1 MSKSGYIPILLFLTN
16 TLFLHNS
23 TAQIYRP
30 SNAAEQYANDLLA
43 AMTLEEKIG
52 QLTLYT
58 TDWGSTGPTIREGYK
73 NDIRSGACGN
83 LFNSHT
89 VAFVRELQKVA
100 VEETRLKIPLLFGFD
115 VIHGYKTIFPIPL
128 GEAASWDLA
137 AIEQSA
143 RISAIEASAAGLNWT
158 FAPMV
163 DVSREPRWGRVM
175 EGAGEDTW
183 LGSRIAEARV
193 RGFQGKKIGD
203 TDAMLACVKHFAAY
217 GAPLAGRDYNTV
229 DMSERHFREYFLPAY
244 EAAVKAGAATVMT
257 SFNDYDG
264 VPASGNKYLLTD
276 ILRKEWGFRGF
287 VVTDYTSMNEMVNHG
302 VVANDKEAGELSLN
316 AGVDMDMQGAIYQ
329 RFLAQSVKEGKVKTA
344 DIDEAVRRILRLKYE
359 LGLFENPYKFCDEN
373 REKTVMLSKE
383 HRAAAREISRK
394 SIVLLKNE
402 QNALPLNPN
411 KKIAL
416 IGPLADNKSELIG
429 NWNGAGNA
437 NDCVSVLEGV
447 RAQSKGEVL
456 FDSGCEFF
464 VAKKAG
470 TEAAMALAKQAD
482 VVVVVVGEQAMMSG
496 EAASRADITLPAV
509 QEEMVLEL
517 VKTGKPV
524 VVVLMNGRP
533 LAIPRIAEN
542 ASAILETWWLGT
554 EAGNAIADVLFGAY
568 NPSGKLPMTF
578 PRSVGQVP
586 VFYNERSTG
595 RPYDPNS
602 KWTSKY
608 IDMPNAPLYPFG
620 FGLSYTTFSYGEPKA
635 DKTVFKMGQNLQIS
649 VNVTNTG
656 SRAGEEVVQLYV
668 RDLVGSVTRPVKEL
682 KGFQKIMLK
691 AGESRVLT
699 FTLTEHDLSFYR
711 RDMTFGVEPGEFEIM
726 VGGNSVDV
734 KKVKVQMTD

>member
-1 MSKSGYIPILLFLTN
+1 MV
-16 TLFLHNS
+16 
-23 TAQIYRP
+23 R
-30 SNAAEQYANDLLA
+30 SN
-43 AMTLEEKIG
+43 KIG
-52 QLTLYT
+52 RY
-58 TDWGSTGPTIREGYK
+58 
-73 NDIRSGACGN
+73 
-83 LFNSHT
+83 
-89 VAFVRELQKVA
+89 
-100 VEETRLKIPLLFGFD
+100 
-115 VIHGYKTIFPIPL
+115 
-128 GEAASWDLA
+128 
-137 AIEQSA
+137 
-143 RISAIEASAAGLNWT
+143 
-158 FAPMV
+158 
-163 DVSREPRWGRVM
+163 
-175 EGAGEDTW
+175 
-183 LGSRIAEARV
+183 
-193 RGFQGKKIGD
+193 
-203 TDAMLACVKHFAAY
+203 
-217 GAPLAGRDYNTV
+217 
-229 DMSERHFREYFLPAY
+229 
-244 EAAVKAGAATVMT
+244 
-257 SFNDYDG
+257 
-264 VPASGNKYLLTD
+264 
-276 ILRKEWGFRGF
+276 
-287 VVTDYTSMNEMVNHG
+287 
-302 VVANDKEAGELSLN
+302 
-316 AGVDMDMQGAIYQ
+316 
-329 RFLAQSVKEGKVKTA
+329 
-344 DIDEAVRRILRLKYE
+344 
-359 LGLFENPYKFCDEN
+359 
-373 REKTVMLSKE
+373 
-383 HRAAAREISRK
+383 
-394 SIVLLKNE
+394 
-402 QNALPLNPN
+402 
-411 KKIAL
+411 
-416 IGPLADNKSELIG
+416 
-429 NWNGAGNA
+429 
-437 NDCVSVLEGV
+437 LEGV
-447 RAQSKGEVL
+447 RAQTKSEVL

-509 QEEMVLEL
+509 QEELVLEL

-533 LAIPRIAEN
+533 LAIPRIAE
-542 ASAILETWWLGT
+542 SATAIVETWWLGT

-635 DKTVFKMGQNLQIS
+635 DKTVFKIGQNLQIS

-691 AGESRVLT
+691 AGESRMLT

-711 RDMTFGVEPGEFEIM
+711 RDMTFGAEPGEFEIM
-726 VGGNSVDV
+726 VGGNSMDV